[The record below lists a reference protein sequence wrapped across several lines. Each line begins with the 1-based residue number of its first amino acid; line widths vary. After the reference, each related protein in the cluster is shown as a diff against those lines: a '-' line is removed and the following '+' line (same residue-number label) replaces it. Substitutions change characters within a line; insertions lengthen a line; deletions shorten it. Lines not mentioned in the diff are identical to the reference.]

1 MTQAE
6 QEHWQQVYA
15 TKAVD
20 QVSWFEPV
28 PGSSLQMIEQLALPA
43 DAAIIDVG
51 GGASRL
57 ARELVA
63 RGHSDLTVCDISAE
77 SQEKARKD
85 FPDADQVTWIEA
97 DVRDHDFGRRF
108 AVWHDRAVF
117 HFMVS
122 AVDRNAY
129 LATLHGSLPPG
140 GHLILATF
148 GPEGPGRCS
157 GLPVHRY
164 SAEELASAV
173 GEIAELESAH
183 TEDHVTPSGSIQ
195 QFLFAHFIANR
206 ENV

>member
-1 MTQAE
+1 MTQAP

-28 PGSSLQMIEQLALPA
+28 PGSSLQMIEELGLPA

-57 ARELVA
+57 AQELVA
-63 RGHSDLTVCDISAE
+63 RGHTDLTVCDISGE
-77 SQEKARKD
+77 SLKKAPKD
-85 FPDADQVTWIEA
+85 FPDAGQVTWIEA
-97 DVRDHDFGRRF
+97 DVRDHDFDRRY

-122 AVDRNAY
+122 AVDRIAY
-129 LATLHGSLPPG
+129 LATLRGSLSPG
-140 GHLILATF
+140 GHLILAAF
-148 GPEGPGRCS
+148 GPEGPERCS

-173 GEIAELESAH
+173 GDIAELESAH
-183 TEDHVTPSGSIQ
+183 TEDHVTPSGSTQ

-206 ENV
+206 ESV

>member
-1 MTQAE
+1 MTQDQ

-28 PGSSLQMIEQLALPA
+28 PRSSLGMIEELGLPA
-43 DAAIIDVG
+43 DAPIIDVG

-57 ARELVA
+57 AQELVA
-63 RGHSDLTVCDISAE
+63 RGHSDLTVCDISGE
-77 SQEKARKD
+77 SLEKARVD
-85 FPDADQVTWIEA
+85 FADAHQVTWIEA
-97 DVRDHDFGRRF
+97 DVREHDFDRRF

-129 LATLHGSLPPG
+129 LATLRSSLSPG

-148 GPEGPGRCS
+148 GPEGPERCS

-164 SAEELASAV
+164 SAEELAGAV
-173 GEIAELESAH
+173 GEIAELESAR
-183 TEDHVTPSGSIQ
+183 TEDHVTPSGTAQ

-206 ENV
+206 GSA

>member
-129 LATLHGSLPPG
+129 LATLRSSLPPG

>member
-1 MTQAE
+1 MTRTQR
-6 QEHWQQVYA
+6 EHWQKVFA
-15 TKAVD
+15 TTAVD

-28 PGSSLQMIEQLALPA
+28 PGTSLRMIEELALPA
-43 DAAIIDVG
+43 EAAIIDVG

-57 ARELVA
+57 AQELVE

-77 SQEKARKD
+77 SLLKARKD

-97 DVRDHDFGRRF
+97 DVRDHDFSRRF

-122 AVDRNAY
+122 AADRTAY
-129 LATLHGSLPPG
+129 LATLRSSLPPG

-148 GPEGPGRCS
+148 GPEGPERCS

-164 SAEELASAV
+164 SAKELASAV
-173 GEIAELESAH
+173 GDIAELESTH
-183 TEDHVTPSGSIQ
+183 TEDHVTPSGSMQ
-195 QFLFAHFIANR
+195 QFLFAHFIGNGESA
-206 ENV
+206 